1 MQLTIILSIIMLA
14 QLSVSKAFSF
24 ASKSSLWKHSVA
36 NNANKISAMHMSS
49 AADKKAALVERLIDA
64 KVASKLSFDQIS
76 SKLGVT
82 NAQTAQ
88 LFTNQAQLSPRAAE
102 LLKIAVP
109 QISPEDLATMQ
120 KVPMRS
126 FDPDMM
132 QVRSSVVFDPMTTAL
147 CHLGISFLLNNH
159 DSAYYIAGT
168 FHLPPR

>member
-24 ASKSSLWKHSVA
+24 ASKSRLWKHSVA
-36 NNANKISAMHMSS
+36 NNANKISVMHMSS